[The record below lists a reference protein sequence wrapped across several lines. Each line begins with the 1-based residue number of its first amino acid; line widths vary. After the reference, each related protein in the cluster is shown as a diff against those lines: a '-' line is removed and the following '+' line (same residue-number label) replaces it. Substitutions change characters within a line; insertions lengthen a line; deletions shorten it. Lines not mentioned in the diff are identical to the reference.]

1 MRGVSTTCS
10 REKGTHYWRLGGR
23 GKPQPRRRR
32 QQPWRERGAWRW
44 RTEEGEERGGDR
56 GEFHCDIEHLV
67 TRFPWWRDGSN
78 GASLETA
85 KTVAA
90 APVMVMIPTMT
101 QHLEVVCEVTRKK
114 GRWL

>member
-1 MRGVSTTCS
+1 MFSGEGNPLLASRRTGEASAKTATTTAMAG
-10 REKGTHYWRLGGR
+10 E
-23 GKPQPRRRR
+23 
-32 QQPWRERGAWRW
+32 GAWRW

-67 TRFPWWRDGSN
+67 TRFPWWRDGGN
-78 GASLETA
+78 GASPETA